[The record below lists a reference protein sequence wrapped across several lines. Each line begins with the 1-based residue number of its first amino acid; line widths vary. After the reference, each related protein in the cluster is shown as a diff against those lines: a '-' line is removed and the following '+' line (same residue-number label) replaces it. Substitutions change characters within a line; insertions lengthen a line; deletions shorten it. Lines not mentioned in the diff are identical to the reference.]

1 MMNDPVLQADG
12 VFYKGFHLKAVA
24 SHGVWSPLV
33 GIKTNLKQSNF
44 KNPMTRQLRR
54 THNCGEL
61 SDKNIE
67 ESVTL
72 CGWVH
77 TRRDHGGL
85 IFIDLWDKEGLTQVV
100 LNPQIDS
107 LAHQHAQSLR
117 GNYVMAVHGKV
128 RSRPEGMAN
137 AKMKTGAIEVYV
149 DDLEILNRSKT
160 PPFSGWEDEDVA
172 EVLRLKNRYLDL
184 RSDRLQNN
192 LKIRYQITRVVRQV
206 LHQHGFIE
214 VETPML
220 TKSTPEGARDYLVPS
235 RLNPKT
241 FFALPQSPQLFKQI
255 LMVAGMDRYFQIVKC
270 FRDEDLR
277 NDRQPEFTQ
286 IDMEMSFI
294 DEEQLFRLAEEMMQT
309 IYKEVLGIA
318 IATPFP
324 ILTYREAIDRFGSDK
339 PDLRFGLELVDL
351 GDVIQ
356 GTSFKVFAD
365 VLKKGGQIRAINI
378 KNSAE
383 ILSRKAL
390 DDLTELAKTYGAK
403 GMAWIKMQKGELQS
417 PIIKFFEKD
426 MLDRM
431 IATLKGEDGDT
442 IVFIADKPK
451 VVADALA
458 HIRLAAAKLLG
469 LIDEK
474 KINFAWITEFPLL
487 EYNDEEKRFTAM
499 HHPFTAPK
507 EGDWEQFADS
517 PEKISSRAYDLVLN
531 GNEIAGGSIRIHQ
544 KEVQEKM
551 FNLLGIGQKEAELK
565 FGFLLDALQ
574 FGAPPHGGIAFGL
587 DRLTMLLT
595 GADSIRDVIAFP
607 KTQKAT
613 CLMTQAPSEIDLK
626 QLKEL
631 KLKYDLS

>member
-1 MMNDPVLQADG
+1 
-12 VFYKGFHLKAVA
+12 
-24 SHGVWSPLV
+24 
-33 GIKTNLKQSNF
+33 
-44 KNPMTRQLRR
+44 MTQQLRR
-54 THNCGEL
+54 THHCGEL
-61 SDKNIE
+61 SEKNID

-128 RSRPEGMAN
+128 RSRPEGMVN
-137 AKMKTGAIEVYV
+137 PKLKTGQIEVYI
-149 DDLEILNRSKT
+149 DDLQILNRSET
-160 PPFSGWEDEDVA
+160 PPFTGWDDQDVS

-184 RSDRLQNN
+184 RSDRLQHN
-192 LKIRYQITRVVRQV
+192 LKVRYQITRVIRQV
-206 LHQHGFIE
+206 LDKHGFIE

-235 RLNPKT
+235 RLNPKK
-241 FFALPQSPQLFKQI
+241 FYALPQSPQLFKQI

-277 NDRQPEFTQ
+277 QDRQPEFTQ

-294 DEEQLFRLAEEMMQT
+294 DEKQLFPLVEEMMQT
-309 IYKEVLGIA
+309 VYQEVLGIS
-318 IATPFP
+318 IETPFP
-324 ILTYREAIDRFGSDK
+324 ILKYKDAIDRFGSDK
-339 PDLRFGLELVDL
+339 PDMRFGLELVDL
-351 GDVIQ
+351 GDVVQ

-365 VLKKGGQIRAINI
+365 VLKKGGQVRAINV

-383 ILSRKAL
+383 VLSRKGL

-403 GMAWIKMQKGELQS
+403 GMAWIKIQKGELQS

-426 MLDRM
+426 MIDRLISTM
-431 IATLKGEDGDT
+431 QGEDGDT

-458 HIRLAAAKLLG
+458 HIRLAVAKLLG
-469 LIDEK
+469 LIDDK
-474 KINFAWITEFPLL
+474 KINLAWVTEFPLL
-487 EYNDEEKRFTAM
+487 EYDEEEKRYTAM
-499 HHPFTAPK
+499 HHPFTAPN
-507 EGDWEQFADS
+507 EGHLEEFADT
-517 PEKISSRAYDLVLN
+517 PGKISSRAYDLVLN

-551 FNLLGIGQKEAELK
+551 FNLLGIGQEEAELK

-574 FGAPPHGGIAFGL
+574 YGAPPHGGIAFGL
-587 DRLTMLLT
+587 DRLAMLIC
-595 GADSIRDVIAFP
+595 GAESIRDVIAFP

-613 CLMTQAPSEIDLK
+613 CLMTQAPSDIDLK

>member
-1 MMNDPVLQADG
+1 
-12 VFYKGFHLKAVA
+12 
-24 SHGVWSPLV
+24 
-33 GIKTNLKQSNF
+33 
-44 KNPMTRQLRR
+44 MTRKLQR

-61 SDKNIE
+61 SDKNID

-128 RSRPEGMAN
+128 RSRPEGMVN
-137 AKMKTGAIEVYV
+137 AKLKTGQIEVYI
-149 DDLEILNRSKT
+149 DDLEILNRSET
-160 PPFSGWEDEDVA
+160 PPFSGWEDQDVS

-184 RSDRLQNN
+184 RSDLLQNN

-206 LHQHGFIE
+206 LDKHGFME

-235 RLNPKT
+235 RLSPQK

-286 IDMEMSFI
+286 IDMEMSFV

-309 IYKEVLGIA
+309 MYQEVLGIT
-318 IATPFP
+318 IETPFP
-324 ILTYREAIDRFGSDK
+324 TLTYKEAIDRFGSDK
-339 PDLRFGLELVDL
+339 PDMRFGLELVDL
-351 GDVIQ
+351 GDVIE

-383 ILSRKAL
+383 VLSRKAL

-431 IATLKGEDGDT
+431 IATVKGEDGDT

-474 KINFAWITEFPLL
+474 KINLAWVTEFPLL
-487 EYNDEEKRFTAM
+487 DYNEEEKHFTAM
-499 HHPFTAPK
+499 HHPFTAPN
-507 EGDWEQFADS
+507 EGHMEQFADA

-551 FNLLGIGQKEAELK
+551 FNLLGIGQEEAELK

-587 DRLTMLLT
+587 DRLAMLLT